1 MNIKKIKLND
11 KHKEKN
17 EHLKKINKKLG
28 KTFLSKFLIKV
39 TSKIFIPSIHL
50 QILRYE
56 TCNRSNEEIMKV
68 MPFFKTKGN
77 FDNYINLKEY
87 NGKINNLQI
96 IYDLASQAFYKYKKA
111 FSIIK
116 KPDENGIFFFLL
128 LNGEIERL
136 NLKFVK
142 KKISIENYLVY
153 IIKLELLKE
162 NYILEKCNKLNK
174 NIINININ
182 HYDYF
187 EENGIIYNL
196 KEIRKKVKE
205 ELIMKALIF

>member
-68 MPFFKTKGN
+68 MPFF
-77 FDNYINLKEY
+77 
-87 NGKINNLQI
+87 
-96 IYDLASQAFYKYKKA
+96 
-111 FSIIK
+111 
-116 KPDENGIFFFLL
+116 
-128 LNGEIERL
+128 
-136 NLKFVK
+136 
-142 KKISIENYLVY
+142 
-153 IIKLELLKE
+153 
-162 NYILEKCNKLNK
+162 
-174 NIINININ
+174 
-182 HYDYF
+182 
-187 EENGIIYNL
+187 
-196 KEIRKKVKE
+196 
-205 ELIMKALIF
+205 